1 MASGKYVAYVGTY
14 TRHNSI
20 GIHIFDIDSEKWSMT
35 ERKVVP
41 INNPSD
47 LIVSADGRFL
57 YSIADEGVQS
67 FKILPDGDLEPMNS
81 AWIGGMRGC
90 YLDVDDQNR
99 YLFVGGYHDGRV
111 TMMHLNDDGTVGE
124 IADGIFHEGIG
135 CSNADHNFIPHVTCV
150 KLTVDQ
156 KYLCA
161 VDSGLDHVK
170 VYEVDY
176 ENGKLKL
183 FNIIRGHINSAPRMI
198 RFRKELYCVYVLCEG
213 DNNIYVY
220 HYKTDKCMAKGMELV
235 QIIGTSDTTESI
247 PYAASGIEFSP
258 DGKHLFVTNAG
269 INTAMI
275 YDVDKETGLLTK
287 NCENSLGGDYPKTV
301 AVMPDNEHFIALNN
315 GGNEICIFR
324 MNYDKKY
331 FLMDSKPIKIERPN
345 AIFIH
350 EL

>member
-1 MASGKYVAYVGTY
+1 M
-14 TRHNSI
+14 
-20 GIHIFDIDSEKWSMT
+20 
-35 ERKVVP
+35 
-41 INNPSD
+41 
-47 LIVSADGRFL
+47 
-57 YSIADEGVQS
+57 
-67 FKILPDGDLEPMNS
+67 
-81 AWIGGMRGC
+81 
-90 YLDVDDQNR
+90 
-99 YLFVGGYHDGRV
+99 
-111 TMMHLNDDGTVGE
+111 
-124 IADGIFHEGIG
+124 
-135 CSNADHNFIPHVTCV
+135 
-150 KLTVDQ
+150 
-156 KYLCA
+156 
-161 VDSGLDHVK
+161 
-170 VYEVDY
+170 DY

-183 FNIIRGHINSAPRMI
+183 FNIIRGHIDSAPRMI
-198 RFRKELYCVYVLCEG
+198 RFRRELYCVYVLCEG

>member
-1 MASGKYVAYVGTY
+1 M
-14 TRHNSI
+14 
-20 GIHIFDIDSEKWSMT
+20 
-35 ERKVVP
+35 
-41 INNPSD
+41 
-47 LIVSADGRFL
+47 
-57 YSIADEGVQS
+57 
-67 FKILPDGDLEPMNS
+67 
-81 AWIGGMRGC
+81 
-90 YLDVDDQNR
+90 
-99 YLFVGGYHDGRV
+99 
-111 TMMHLNDDGTVGE
+111 
-124 IADGIFHEGIG
+124 
-135 CSNADHNFIPHVTCV
+135 
-150 KLTVDQ
+150 DQ

-183 FNIIRGHINSAPRMI
+183 FNIIRGHIDSAPRMI
-198 RFRKELYCVYVLCEG
+198 RFRRELYCVYVLCEG

-235 QIIGTSDTTESI
+235 QIIGTSDTTENI